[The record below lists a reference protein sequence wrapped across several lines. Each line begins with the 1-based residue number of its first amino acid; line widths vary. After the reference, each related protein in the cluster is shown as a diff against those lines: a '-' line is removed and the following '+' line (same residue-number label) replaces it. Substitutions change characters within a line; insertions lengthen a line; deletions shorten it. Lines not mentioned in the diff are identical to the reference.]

1 MKSKTLEVKINGRTM
16 GNLKNVDISLL
27 IHSAT

>member
-16 GNLKNVDISLL
+16 DNLNIDISLL